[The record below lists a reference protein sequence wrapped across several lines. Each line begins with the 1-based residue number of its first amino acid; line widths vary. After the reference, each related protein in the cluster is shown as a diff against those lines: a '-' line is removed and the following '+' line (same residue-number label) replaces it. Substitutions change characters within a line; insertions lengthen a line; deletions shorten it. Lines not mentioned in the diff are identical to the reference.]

1 MPSVGRNDPCPCG
14 SGRKYK
20 NCCMRRDQLRR
31 SQELQLGYDDAYV
44 LSQLYRY
51 AQSARF
57 VEDLANAF
65 QVYWGGAFSLDGM
78 SELAP
83 DDVRRF
89 MEWFAHDYR
98 TQADGRPVIELFL
111 EREATQFPDDAKALL
126 QAWTTSL
133 TGMYRIVSRAGE
145 SLALYDPLREQ
156 ELTVRAPALARN
168 AQVGDVLVG
177 RLYEHRGERHF
188 SFAVMVLPGVLEED
202 MVTFVRNALRLYQE
216 EHPRAELDAFL
227 WQRGYIFQ
235 AFLLSSR
242 GVPYRSLVGPG
253 TRFHDPAAARDKLF
267 AHDEREARRRMQEQ
281 QQQQGQRPEPRRA
294 PVHRTASGI
303 VLPGVEREEE
313 EEPEGGRPV
322 ERPTILIPGRDA

>member
-1 MPSVGRNDPCPCG
+1 MSVGRNDPCPCG

-20 NCCMRRDQLRR
+20 NCCMRRDQLSR
-31 SQELQLGYDDAYV
+31 SQELQLGYDEAY
-44 LSQLYRY
+44 LLNQLYRY
-51 AQSARF
+51 AQSSRF

-78 SELAP
+78 NELAP

-98 TQADGRPVIELFL
+98 TQADGQPVLDLFL
-111 EREATQFPDDAKALL
+111 EREATQYPTEVRARL
-126 QAWTTSL
+126 QAWTASL
-133 TGMYRIVSRAGE
+133 TGMYCIVSRAGE
-145 SLALYDPLREQ
+145 SLSLYDALRER

-168 AQVGDVLVG
+168 AQVGDILVG
-177 RLYEHRGERHF
+177 RLYDYQGEKHF
-188 SFAVMVLPGVLEED
+188 SFAVMVLPGAVED
-202 MVTFVRNALRLYQE
+202 EMAAFVRNAFRLYQE

-227 WQRGYIFQ
+227 RQRGYIFQ
-235 AFLLSSR
+235 AFMLSSR
-242 GVPYRSLVGPG
+242 GMGHRSRLGPG

-267 AHDEREARRRMQEQ
+267 AHDEREARRRMEEQ
-281 QQQQGQRPEPRRA
+281 RSERPEPRRA

-303 VLPGVEREEE
+303 VLPGVEPDESA
-313 EEPEGGRPV
+313 EPEAGRPA

>member
-20 NCCMRRDQLRR
+20 NCCMRRDQLSR
-31 SQELQLGYDDAYV
+31 SQELQLGYDEAYV
-44 LSQLYRY
+44 LNQLYRY

-57 VEDLANAF
+57 GPDLANAF

-89 MEWFAHDYR
+89 MEWFTHDYR
-98 TQADGRPVIELFL
+98 TQADGQPVLELFL
-111 EREATQFPDDAKALL
+111 EREATQYPADTKALL
-126 QAWTTSL
+126 QAWTASL

-145 SLALYDPLREQ
+145 SLTLWDPLRET
-156 ELTVRAPALARN
+156 ELTVQAPALARN
-168 AQVGDVLVG
+168 AQEGDVLVG

-188 SFAVMVLPGVLEED
+188 SFAVMVLPAALEEE
-202 MVTFVRNALRLYQE
+202 MAAFVCNALRLYQE
-216 EHPRAELDAFL
+216 EHPGADMDAFL
-227 WQRGYIFQ
+227 RQRGYIFQ

-242 GVPYRSLVGPG
+242 GATYRSLLGAG

-267 AHDEREARRRMQEQ
+267 AHDEREARRRMSEQ
-281 QQQQGQRPEPRRA
+281 QAQRPEQRRA

-303 VLPGVEREEE
+303 VLPGTERAEEH
-313 EEPEGGRPV
+313 EPAGGRPA